1 MNVGII
7 SEGYT
12 DQLVLDNIIIGYFGS
27 DDCVDVKYLQPLR
40 DETDLSAHD
49 GGGWANLIDYCS
61 AEERINSALTTS
73 DYIVIHLDTDILSN
87 LQTDVTGNESVE
99 ELVEKAK
106 NVLIERIAGDLYSQN
121 AEKILFA
128 ISVHSIEC
136 WILVLLEDQ
145 PKRRNQTVNCLD
157 RVNRKLSPRGYSIDP
172 RNKNHFKDEYHEL
185 SEEFSN
191 KRTLKRVKASND
203 SLSIFFDA
211 MDEKWSSFDSCVDT

>member
-1 MNVGII
+1 MTVGII

-27 DDCVDVKYLQPLR
+27 DDCVEVNYLQPFR

-49 GGGWANLIDYCS
+49 GGGWANLIDYCA
-61 AEERINSALTTS
+61 AEERINSALTAS
-73 DYIVIHLDTDILSN
+73 DYLVIHLDTDILAN

-99 ELVEKAK
+99 DLVEKAK
-106 NVLIERIAGDLYSQN
+106 SVLIDKIAGDIYSQN
-121 AEKILFA
+121 AEKFLFA

-145 PKRRNQTVNCLD
+145 PRKRNQAVNCLD
-157 RVNRKLSPRGYSIDP
+157 RVNRKLTPQGYSIDP
-172 RNKNHFKDEYHEL
+172 RNKNHFKDQYHGL

-191 KRTLKRVKASND
+191 KKVLRRIKTVND
-203 SLSIFFDA
+203 SLRIFFEA
-211 MDEKWSSFDSCVDT
+211 MEEKWYSFDPCLES